1 MHGHICPL
9 ASPALCAMLQDR
21 LQAPGL
27 STLRPLLRGQCY
39 LLIRYMDFEV
49 KLEEQVV
56 CLGNAF
62 ISLQPW
68 EVWT

>member
-1 MHGHICPL
+1 MAVFVHLPHLPFVPCCKIE
-9 ASPALCAMLQDR
+9 
-21 LQAPGL
+21 APRL

-56 CLGNAF
+56 CLENAF